1 MTIKE
6 LGTNWD
12 ETYRNDLNNNF
23 KELSDEIAGGVSR
36 VGDGAVT
43 TNAISPSAVT
53 NEKVANNAINYQKLN
68 MPEAQLI
75 DQNRV
80 EVNFKTRKLIISQ
93 NCFISVEGT
102 FFNLAPTQNIEFSLP
117 IENDGYMFLIT
128 FNYQTK
134 IVSYKKYTD
143 IVGQEVVIAYIYK
156 KRVYGKNTLNILCT
170 SDNPNYDY
178 LSEQNVQVFNQNIV
192 SDTIDY
198 TKLKLSS
205 AFLVNDGYI
214 NVDFQKLTLTIKAA
228 CYAMIQERT
237 LNLNAS
243 TTKENL
249 VLSIPSEQSVTA
261 HMVVVDI
268 STNPVTVSIEKFSTT
283 NTQNKRIL
291 LYIFKSKIYGPNVPF
306 INVINSFGKKD
317 KREAGQPTK
326 VIAEHLSNPFV
337 RTKIKLIGD
346 SITAGLCG
354 TGYSATDKAIGNT
367 GFKTNVTTA
376 VCWANMLR
384 DHILNEYSKDVDVAV
399 NDPGLSYSSNTH
411 TISENNNTT
420 CKWQVRFANTTA
432 ANGIKFD
439 FHGDHLSIIY
449 ASLTGG
455 GIMDIFIDGAKWGE
469 LDTYSASYA
478 DNIELKVTGLTLGK
492 HSFEIREANKKNASS
507 TSNTV
512 YIQGLKI
519 PKTVDVVNFGISGKH
534 SQYLYQNRTQLI
546 EVDDD
551 LIIMQIGTND
561 RHNFKT
567 TAVTKAYHRE
577 IIKYVQGL
585 GLDIVIMSANPVSV
599 ANDMEAVRN
608 FKMDDVDRA
617 IASIAKEFNMSY
629 VSNYKWFMDYAVN
642 TGVTVDSL
650 LFDGLHPNDT
660 GYRVMFENIAAH
672 LGLTLLRDGISYI

>member
-23 KELSDEIAGGVSR
+23 KELSDEIAGGVSK

-156 KRVYGKNTLNILCT
+156 KRVYGKNSLNILYT

-178 LSEQNVQVFNQNIV
+178 LTEQNVQVFNQNIV

-214 NVDFQKLTLTIKAA
+214 NIDFQKLTLTIKAA

-306 INVINSFGKKD
+306 INVINSFGKKI
-317 KREAGQPTK
+317 KEKQGSRQK
-326 VIAEHLSNPFV
+326 LS
-337 RTKIKLIGD
+337 
-346 SITAGLCG
+346 
-354 TGYSATDKAIGNT
+354 
-367 GFKTNVTTA
+367 
-376 VCWANMLR
+376 
-384 DHILNEYSKDVDVAV
+384 LN
-399 NDPGLSYSSNTH
+399 
-411 TISENNNTT
+411 I
-420 CKWQVRFANTTA
+420 C
-432 ANGIKFD
+432 
-439 FHGDHLSIIY
+439 
-449 ASLTGG
+449 LTR
-455 GIMDIFIDGAKWGE
+455 
-469 LDTYSASYA
+469 L
-478 DNIELKVTGLTLGK
+478 
-492 HSFEIREANKKNASS
+492 
-507 TSNTV
+507 
-512 YIQGLKI
+512 
-519 PKTVDVVNFGISGKH
+519 
-534 SQYLYQNRTQLI
+534 
-546 EVDDD
+546 
-551 LIIMQIGTND
+551 
-561 RHNFKT
+561 
-567 TAVTKAYHRE
+567 
-577 IIKYVQGL
+577 
-585 GLDIVIMSANPVSV
+585 
-599 ANDMEAVRN
+599 
-608 FKMDDVDRA
+608 
-617 IASIAKEFNMSY
+617 
-629 VSNYKWFMDYAVN
+629 
-642 TGVTVDSL
+642 
-650 LFDGLHPNDT
+650 
-660 GYRVMFENIAAH
+660 
-672 LGLTLLRDGISYI
+672 